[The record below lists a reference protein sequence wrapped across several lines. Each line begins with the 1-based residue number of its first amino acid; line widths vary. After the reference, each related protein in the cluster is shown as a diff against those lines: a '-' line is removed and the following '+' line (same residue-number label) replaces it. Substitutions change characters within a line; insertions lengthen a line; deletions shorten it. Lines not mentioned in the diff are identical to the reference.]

1 MGFINATNLII
12 LLLFFQDSMS
22 KPYSQQKSASE
33 YLKELYEKQSQEKP
47 LSQSEQNQ
55 LESSKQSSSSDH

>member
-1 MGFINATNLII
+1 MTLL
-12 LLLFFQDSMS
+12 LLLFQESMS
-22 KPYSQQKSASE
+22 KPFSQPKSASE

-55 LESSKQSSSSDH
+55 LESSKQSEQ

>member
-1 MGFINATNLII
+1 
-12 LLLFFQDSMS
+12 MS

-47 LSQSEQNQ
+47 ISQSEQNQ

>member
-1 MGFINATNLII
+1 MTL
-12 LLLFFQDSMS
+12 LLLFFQESMS
-22 KPYSQQKSASE
+22 KPLSQPKSASE

-55 LESSKQSSSSDH
+55 LESSKQSEQ

>member
-1 MGFINATNLII
+1 MTLL
-12 LLLFFQDSMS
+12 LLLFQESMR
-22 KPYSQQKSASE
+22 KPFSQPKSASE

-55 LESSKQSSSSDH
+55 LESSKQSSSEH